1 MACDQSVTCGLATG
15 ECAHLNRQGTK
26 KLRTLAPEPD
36 EGAMLRFLKQKTF
49 KNYLELLAKERSET
63 ERMFILKVLA
73 RKEAENHR
81 RAARGRVIDQTGHSI
96 CLTDAGRRPVESR

>member
-1 MACDQSVTCGLATG
+1 MVCDQSVTCGFATG

-26 KLRTLAPEPD
+26 KLRTLAPELD
-36 EGAMLRFLKQKTF
+36 EGTMLRFLKQKTF

-81 RAARGRVIDQTGHSI
+81 AARRRMIDQAGHSI
-96 CLTDAGRRPVESR
+96 CLTDAGRRLVESR